1 MCQKHQK
8 LCHGHWLKKVVV
20 CSPLFSMTLKVIW
33 WKYALTYY
41 TVFGIFHQS
50 LPDQNSK
57 YLHLYILFFSESGF
71 MCMEVYRKADTIMS
85 LKLGRLSRN
94 PEEACNQH
102 LFFDTAIP
110 SVIIVSAK
118 MGHKERCPL
127 VGKYAL
133 VNNNIQSITLQEQ
146 PGKYNIFGLGTMYF
160 CCCHPFKGLTY
171 FFSWYKNL
179 FIFGILSALEK
190 SVHFAMKNIIKCFC
204 FWKCEKLVCKWDDNG
219 SSRIQV
225 FQFFGTFLR
234 PSLKKFA
241 YCNNNN
247 NVFCNGNLMGSDFKN
262 NEKMPFFQRIQRHVF
277 LANITKT
284 IWCLVVLER
293 EQNSQ

>member
-1 MCQKHQK
+1 ME
-8 LCHGHWLKKVVV
+8 V
-20 CSPLFSMTLKVIW
+20 CSDLFHSIW
-33 WKYALTYY
+33 YFY
-41 TVFGIFHQS
+41 QS
-50 LPDQNSK
+50 LLYLNSN
-57 YLHLYILFFSESGF
+57 YLQFFSSESGF

-179 FIFGILSALEK
+179 FILG
-190 SVHFAMKNIIKCFC
+190 
-204 FWKCEKLVCKWDDNG
+204 
-219 SSRIQV
+219 
-225 FQFFGTFLR
+225 
-234 PSLKKFA
+234 
-241 YCNNNN
+241 YCQ
-247 NVFCNGNLMGSDFKN
+247 
-262 NEKMPFFQRIQRHVF
+262 P
-277 LANITKT
+277 
-284 IWCLVVLER
+284 
-293 EQNSQ
+293 